1 MTKKQRLQQEIFNLK
16 AMATALLE
24 REGVTRAEITDAQN
38 KIETAQAK
46 LKLLE
51 ETEEQIVEVG
61 VNARAGEIQS
71 RVGTV
76 LSTNVDADARYEQ
89 AFYNSLRGRGTV
101 EDREILDVRNEMSS
115 NVEEDGGL
123 LIPIDQQNS
132 INELKRQYSPL
143 RNLVSV
149 EPVST
154 LTGNRVLEK
163 DAEHVPFNEFAE
175 NEELKT
181 TETPKFTTIGYKI
194 KSYGG
199 ILPVPRT
206 LMADQKANL
215 KGYLNKWLA
224 KKSVATENSII
235 LALLGNLNKKALS
248 GIDDIK
254 DVLDIDLD
262 PAISAL
268 ASIVTNQ
275 DGFNYLNK
283 LKDTQGNYIL
293 EKDPKNPTKKLL
305 SGKELIILSNKVLK
319 TTGTT
324 TKKAPMIIGSLKE
337 AIVLFDRESI
347 SLVATEIGGDSFKNN
362 RVDIRAIMRLD
373 AQHFDKSSAIYGEL
387 TLTKTGA

>member
-1 MTKKQRLQQEIFNLK
+1 MTKKQKLQQEIFNLK
-16 AMATALLE
+16 EMATSLLDK
-24 REGVTRAEITDAQN
+24 EGVTRAEIIDAQN

-51 ETEEQIVEVG
+51 ETEEQAVEVG
-61 VNARAGEIQS
+61 INARAGEIQN
-71 RVGTV
+71 RVGTT
-76 LSTNVDADARYEQ
+76 LSTNLDADARYEQ

-101 EDREILDVRNEMSS
+101 EDREILDVRNAMSS
-115 NVEEDGGL
+115 NSEEDGGL
-123 LIPIDQQNS
+123 LIPVDQQNN

-143 RNLVSV
+143 RELVSV

-163 DAEHVPFNEFAE
+163 DAEHVPFSEFAE
-175 NEELKT
+175 GDTLKE
-181 TETPKFTTIGYKI
+181 TETPQFATVGYKI

-206 LMADQKANL
+206 LMLDQKANL

-235 LALLGNLNKKALS
+235 IELLGKLTKKALT

-254 DVLDIDLD
+254 DTLDIDLD

-268 ASIVTNQ
+268 AKVVTNQ

-283 LKDTQGNYIL
+283 LKDSQGNYIL
-293 EKDPKNPTKKLL
+293 EKDPKNPTKRLL
-305 SGKELIILSNKVLK
+305 AGKEVIILSNKILK

-324 TKKAPMIIGSLKE
+324 TKKTPVIIGSLKE

-373 AQHFDKSSAIYGEL
+373 AQPFDKNSAIYGEL
-387 TLTKTGA
+387 TLTKAGA

>member
-16 AMATALLE
+16 AMATSLLE
-24 REGVTRAEITDAQN
+24 REGVTKQEILDAQN
-38 KIETAQAK
+38 NLETAQAK

-51 ETEEQIVEVG
+51 ETEEQQGESG
-61 VNARAGEIQS
+61 VNQGVGEVNNRI
-71 RVGTV
+71 GTP
-76 LSTNVDADARYEQ
+76 LTNNVDDNTRYEQ
-89 AFYNSLRGRGTV
+89 AFYNVLRNRGTV
-101 EDREILDVRNEMSS
+101 EDREILEVRNSMSS
-115 NVEEDGGL
+115 GSNEDGGL
-123 LIPIDQQNS
+123 LIPVDQQNS

-163 DAEHVPFNEFAE
+163 DAEHVPFSEFAE
-175 NEELKT
+175 GDTLKE
-181 TETPKFTTIGYKI
+181 TETPKFTTVGYKI

-235 LALLGNLNKKALS
+235 IALLGGLTKKALT

-254 DVLDIDLD
+254 DALDIDLD
-262 PAISAL
+262 PAISSL
-268 ASIVTNQ
+268 STIVTNQ

-305 SGKELIILSNKVLK
+305 AGKEVTVLSNKVLK

-324 TKKAPMIIGSLKE
+324 TKKAPVIIGSLKE

-373 AQHFDKSSAIYGEL
+373 AQHFDKTSAIYGEL
-387 TLTKTGA
+387 TLTKAGA